1 MFILISKAFNR
12 IILHLKL
19 RLHGVRYGSSL
30 RGNNCVIKNKGRI
43 EIGNRVSLNSCPGGE
58 MFRTGLLT
66 HFTNAVIKIGNDRNL
81 NGTFIHS
88 RKKVV
93 IGDYCLFGPDV
104 IILDNDSHNT
114 SIDSLVRRTGEVN
127 EAPVII
133 GKNVWVGMRSII
145 MKGVHWGDNSI
156 LCIDFQINSFT
167 PFIPLSPGAGLYT
180 HLTPWPW

>member
-1 MFILISKAFNR
+1 MFRIISKAFNR

-19 RLHGVRYGSSL
+19 HLHGVRYGSSL

-43 EIGNRVSLNSCPGGE
+43 EIGDRVS
-58 MFRTGLLT
+58 
-66 HFTNAVIKIGNDRNL
+66 IGNDCNL

-93 IGDYCLFGPDV
+93 IGDYCMFGPGV

-114 SIDSLVRRTGEVN
+114 SIDSLVRRAGEVN

-145 MKGVHWGDNSI
+145 MKGVCLGDNSVI
-156 LCIDFQINSFT
+156 AAGSVVTKDVPLNSLVGGN
-167 PFIPLSPGAGLYT
+167 PAKLIRIIE
-180 HLTPWPW
+180 

>member
-43 EIGNRVSLNSCPGGE
+43 EIGDRVSLNSYPGGE

-66 HFTNAVIKIGNDRNL
+66 HFKNAVIKIGNDCNL

-88 RKKVV
+88 R
-93 IGDYCLFGPDV
+93 GEASEGPF
-104 IILDNDSHNT
+104 
-114 SIDSLVRRTGEVN
+114 
-127 EAPVII
+127 
-133 GKNVWVGMRSII
+133 
-145 MKGVHWGDNSI
+145 
-156 LCIDFQINSFT
+156 FQ
-167 PFIPLSPGAGLYT
+167 G
-180 HLTPWPW
+180 

>member
-43 EIGNRVSLNSCPGGE
+43 EIGDRVSLNSCPGGE

-66 HFTNAVIKIGNDRNL
+66 HFKKAVIKIGNDCNL

-88 RKKVV
+88 RTKVV
-93 IGDYCLFGPDV
+93 IGDYCMFGPGV
-104 IILDNDSHNT
+104 MILDNDSHNT
-114 SIDSLVRRTGEVN
+114 SIDPLVRRTGKVN

-145 MKGVHWGDNSI
+145 MKGVRLGDNSI
-156 LCIDFQINSFT
+156 IAAGSVVTKDVSPNSLVGGN
-167 PFIPLSPGAGLYT
+167 PAKFIRIIE
-180 HLTPWPW
+180 

>member
-43 EIGNRVSLNSCPGGE
+43 EIGDRVLLNSCPGGDI
-58 MFRTGLLT
+58 FRTGLLT
-66 HFTNAVIKIGNDRNL
+66 HNKKAVIKIGSDCNL

-88 RKKVV
+88 RTKVV
-93 IGDYCLFGPDV
+93 IGDYCLFGPGV

-114 SIDSLVRRTGEVN
+114 SIAPLVRRAGEVN

-145 MKGVHWGDNSI
+145 MKGVHLGDNSI
-156 LCIDFQINSFT
+156 IAAGSVVTRDVSPNSVVGGN
-167 PFIPLSPGAGLYT
+167 PAKLIRIIE
-180 HLTPWPW
+180 